1 MGEKVS
7 AARAD
12 TVGGGGCC
20 AANTEVSKNSDVGR
34 SEMTVVPGRTV
45 VRHSS
50 SSSSRDRGKTVVV

>member
-20 AANTEVSKNSDVGR
+20 AACTEVSKHTHAGR
-34 SEMTVVPGRTV
+34 NEITVVPSGTV
-45 VRHSS
+45 EGHIVS
-50 SSSSRDRGKTVVV
+50 TILLNYI